1 MRWSRIFGN
10 PCLWA
15 FLVADARNLPIQPS
29 ISYDP
34 EMGVGGQGERSIRC
48 VLALLTA
55 LSGSWP
61 IHHVLRRSCVF
72 RPFLQTAVF

>member
-1 MRWSRIFGN
+1 MGWNGVFES

-15 FLVADARNLPIQPS
+15 FLVADAWKLALQPS
-29 ISYDP
+29 INCDP
-34 EMGVGGQGERSIRC
+34 EMGVGGKGGRSIRC

-55 LSGSWP
+55 LSGPWP

-72 RPFLQTAVF
+72 RPFVQTAVF